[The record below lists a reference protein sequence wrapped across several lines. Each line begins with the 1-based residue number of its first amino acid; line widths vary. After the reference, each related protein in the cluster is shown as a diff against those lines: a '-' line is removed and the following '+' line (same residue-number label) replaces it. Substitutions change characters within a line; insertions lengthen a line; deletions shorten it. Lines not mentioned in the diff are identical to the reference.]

1 MVLANPG
8 PLGLGAFALTTF
20 VLSCYNVGIFGVSTT
35 DPVNVITGL
44 ALFYGGLAQI
54 LAGMWEFA
62 VGNTFGATAFTSYG
76 AFWLSFATFLIPSF
90 GVGTAYAAAQTP
102 DSVLLHA
109 SAIFLL
115 AWTIFTFLMF
125 LASLRTTIA
134 LALLFLFLTIT
145 FALLTAAEFGSRTL
159 GDFGHF
165 TNTHQAA
172 GFFGIATA
180 ALAWYSALAGLLTS
194 QPRPLFTL
202 PVGRFPLR
210 FVIGPSSS
218 PAASSPPSKRRR

>member
-1 MVLANPG
+1 MAIANPG

-20 VLSCYNVGIFGVSTT
+20 VLSCYNAGIFGVSTT

-76 AFWLSFATFLIPSF
+76 AFWLAFATFLIPSF
-90 GVGTAYAAAQTP
+90 GVGAAYTAAQTP
-102 DSVLLHA
+102 DSVVLHA

-125 LASLRTTIA
+125 VASLRTTIA

-145 FALLTAAEFGSRTL
+145 FALLTAAEFGSRAL
-159 GDFGHF
+159 GDLGSF
-165 TNTHQAA
+165 TNTHRVA

-180 ALAWYSALAGLLTS
+180 ALAWYSALAGLLGS

-210 FVIGPSSS
+210 FVVGPSSAS
-218 PAASSPPSKRRR
+218 SSSPPTKSRR

>member
-20 VLSCYNVGIFGVSTT
+20 VLSCYDARIFGVSTT

-90 GVGTAYAAAQTP
+90 GVGTAYAAAETP

-109 SAIFLL
+109 SVIKGIKAYIR
-115 AWTIFTFLMF
+115 
-125 LASLRTTIA
+125 RT
-134 LALLFLFLTIT
+134 
-145 FALLTAAEFGSRTL
+145 
-159 GDFGHF
+159 
-165 TNTHQAA
+165 
-172 GFFGIATA
+172 
-180 ALAWYSALAGLLTS
+180 
-194 QPRPLFTL
+194 
-202 PVGRFPLR
+202 
-210 FVIGPSSS
+210 
-218 PAASSPPSKRRR
+218 